1 MNSPDST
8 AKPPESLLRLQ
19 EQFAGHIRD
28 PEGTGAPEGIEDR
41 RMAIYRRLFF
51 GNLRNLFAKNFPV
64 LRRLLD
70 DDAWDSL
77 IRAFMRDHRARTPMF
92 TEIGREF
99 VRFLETQEP
108 DSAPPFALE
117 LAHWEY
123 LETIV
128 RLHAA
133 DPGDI
138 EVDGDGDLLAGC
150 PVLNPTLQLG
160 QYHWPVHEIG
170 PDFQPDQ
177 PLDQPLL
184 LAACRRRNDRISF
197 LKLNAVTARLLGLIQ
212 EYPDQTG
219 RASLEAIARELGS
232 NDIESVVHS
241 GASMLERL
249 RDSELILGSH

>member
-28 PEGTGAPEGIEDR
+28 PENTGAPEGIEDR

-70 DDAWDSL
+70 DDTWDGL

-108 DSAPPFALE
+108 DSVPPFALE

-138 EVDGDGDLLAGC
+138 ETDVDGDLLAGR

-160 QYHWPVHEIG
+160 QYQWPVHEIG
-170 PDFQPDQ
+170 PEFQPEQ

-197 LKLNAVTARLLGLIQ
+197 LKLNAVTTRLLGLIQ
-212 EYPDQTG
+212 EHPDHTG

-232 NDIESVVHS
+232 EDIESVVNS
-241 GASMLERL
+241 GASMLQRL
-249 RDSELILGSH
+249 RDSELILGSR